1 MWRFFCTFALMS
13 LEEYIK
19 QLEAFSGAVPE
30 LVKQFVR
37 KNSGYLLGAAKRRFY
52 NFGVDGDGVLI
63 GGGQYAEYTIKL
75 KKKSPYSRT
84 SHITLR
90 DTGNWYKSLFV
101 AIEDGMLFMK
111 STDTLLTNKLIDGES
126 KDNSNFKGYG
136 EAIMEFTN
144 EELNEFEDIIFK
156 QLYKYLEKKFQT
168 NIEIDL

>member
-30 LVKQFVR
+30 LVKQFV
-37 KNSGYLLGAAKRRFY
+37 KNNSGYLLGAAKRRFY
-52 NFGVDGDGVLI
+52 NLGVDGDGVLI
-63 GGGQYAEYTIKL
+63 CGGQYAEYTIKL

-126 KDNSNFKGYG
+126 KENSNFKGYG

-144 EELNEFEDIIFK
+144 EELNQFEDIIFK